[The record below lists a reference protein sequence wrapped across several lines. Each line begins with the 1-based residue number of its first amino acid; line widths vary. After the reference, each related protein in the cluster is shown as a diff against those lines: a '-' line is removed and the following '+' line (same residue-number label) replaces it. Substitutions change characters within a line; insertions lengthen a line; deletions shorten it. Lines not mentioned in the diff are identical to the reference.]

1 VNKELLSQFRW
12 FQNLTE
18 EEAGHAADDVTSR
31 RLKAG
36 EVLFRQGDPGDS
48 MFMVLSGT
56 LETQVQLPSGRVH
69 TLSTLEKGAIF
80 GETSLL
86 LEQPRRATA
95 VAKTDAELCCITHA
109 DFVESL
115 QQGEAWAGKFLMSM
129 CRSLARRLCSVDA
142 DLVGM
147 IAREEARSAPKAD
160 ELDQLRTRLLTEWN
174 F

>member
-1 VNKELLSQFRW
+1 MDKELLQQFRW

-18 EEAGHAADDVTSR
+18 EEAEHAADDVSSR

-36 EVLFRQGDPGDS
+36 EVLFRQGDAGAS

-56 LETQVQLPSGRVH
+56 LETQVRMPSGRVH
-69 TLSTLEKGAIF
+69 TLSTLEQGSIF

-86 LEQPRRATA
+86 LEQPRRATC
-95 VAKTDAELCCITHA
+95 VAKTDAEVCCITHA
-109 DFVESL
+109 DFEESL
-115 QQGEAWAGKFLMSM
+115 RQGEAWAGKFLMSM
-129 CRSLARRLCSVDA
+129 CRSLARRVCAVDA

-147 IAREEARSAPKAD
+147 IEREEERATPRAD
-160 ELDQLRTRLLTEWN
+160 ELDQLRTRLLTDWN